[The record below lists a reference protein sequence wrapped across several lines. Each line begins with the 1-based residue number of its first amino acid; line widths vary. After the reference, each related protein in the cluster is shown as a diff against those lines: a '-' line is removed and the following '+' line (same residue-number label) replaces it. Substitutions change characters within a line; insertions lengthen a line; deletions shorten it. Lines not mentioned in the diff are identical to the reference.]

1 MKINKNYEI
10 ELNLKDFLFHIL
22 YKWWF
27 LLLMGVI
34 VAGYFGFME
43 YWSFER
49 YHRAG
54 ELAPAEVQY
63 EANVEANQ
71 KALEQ
76 AEKALAEFEAL
87 ARDNNGG
94 REVSI
99 LMGMDPTNI
108 WTAEKKYYLDA
119 GGASEIAKKVLLTLS
134 EAFSV
139 EIDGDELSRV
149 FGTDLRRDIDRVA
162 FVYADTDLN
171 TLSVFGCGGT
181 KEEANKRKEFA
192 DSYLQAVRE
201 RLAKESDF
209 SLEVI
214 SDGIGTKS
222 MLVVKNIDGTLE
234 EKDLASIQNALR
246 SNYQNYQNQVASYTQ
261 NRDNL
266 RAKTFEKPVPKIL
279 SRGIVGFL
287 IGIGIGAVLC
297 ILAYFFNGRLKNGR
311 EMRNRYDV
319 GLLGDFSHSRGIW
332 KGKGLDWL
340 LEKVE
345 FGKKTDFENELDS
358 IAFLMDEAKDGKTI
372 LLTGTLEEKRLRKVY
387 DGLAIRMKEQGIE
400 LVFEPDFLR
409 NSEAVAAS
417 RDLDSVLLVEEKYV
431 SRVRDLNRMAE
442 MLEIE
447 EANVIGAVLL

>member
-1 MKINKNYEI
+1 MRINKNYEM
-10 ELNLKDFLFHIL
+10 ELHLKDLLFHIL

-27 LLLMGVI
+27 LLLLGVI
-34 VAGYFGFME
+34 VAGYFGLKE
-43 YWSFER
+43 YWSFEK

-108 WTAEKKYYLDA
+108 WTAEKKYYLDIA
-119 GGASEIAKKVLLTLS
+119 GAPDTPNKILLILS

-139 EIDGDELSRV
+139 EIDGEVLNRV
-149 FGTDLRRDIDRVA
+149 FGSDLRRDIDQVA
-162 FVYADTDLN
+162 FIYADTDLK
-171 TLSVFGCGGT
+171 TLSVFGIGGT
-181 KEEANKRKEFA
+181 KEEAIKRKEFT
-192 DSYLQAVRE
+192 DSYLQAVRK

-214 SDGIGTKS
+214 SDSVGTKN

-234 EKDLASIQNALR
+234 EKDLAVIQNGLR
-246 SNYQNYQNQVASYTQ
+246 NNYQNYQNQVASYTQ
-261 NRDNL
+261 NRDAL
-266 RAKTFEKPVPKIL
+266 RVQTFEKPAPKIL
-279 SRGIVGFL
+279 NRGIVGFL
-287 IGIGIGAVLC
+287 IGIGIGVVLC
-297 ILAYFFNGRLKNGR
+297 ILAYLFNGRLKTGR
-311 EMRNRYDV
+311 EMRNRYDI
-319 GLLGDFSHSRGIW
+319 GLLADFSHSRGIW
-332 KGKGLDWL
+332 KGKGLDWII
-340 LEKVE
+340 EKLE
-345 FGKKTDFENELDS
+345 FGKKTVLENELDN
-358 IAFLMDEAKDGKTI
+358 IAYLMDEAKDGKTV
-372 LLTGTLEEKRLRKVY
+372 LLTGTLEEKRMKKIY
-387 DGLAIRMKEQGIE
+387 EGLASRLKERGIE
-400 LVFEPDFLR
+400 LAFEPEYLH